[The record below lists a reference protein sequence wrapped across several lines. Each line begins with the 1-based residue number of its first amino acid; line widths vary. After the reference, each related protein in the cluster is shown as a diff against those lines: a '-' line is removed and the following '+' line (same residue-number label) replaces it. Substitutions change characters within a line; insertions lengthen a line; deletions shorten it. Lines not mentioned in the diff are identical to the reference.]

1 MKIQFMQIQIDVALK
16 TLTLGNIHWI
26 CQEAMCLSSTI
37 LLFYNLVKLSKSG
50 DGLKGAIIN
59 LASNLNERVLLPRK
73 DACKYISATIIG
85 RKVNKTTY
93 LKYPLYFANKEI
105 QGLKSNLDKL
115 NN

>member
-1 MKIQFMQIQIDVALK
+1 
-16 TLTLGNIHWI
+16 
-26 CQEAMCLSSTI
+26 MCLSSTI

-85 RKVNKTTY
+85 RKVNKTTF

-105 QGLKSNLDKL
+105 QGLKSNMYILLYIFLFSRSKL
-115 NN
+115 RIVRTKIVRKCGSKM